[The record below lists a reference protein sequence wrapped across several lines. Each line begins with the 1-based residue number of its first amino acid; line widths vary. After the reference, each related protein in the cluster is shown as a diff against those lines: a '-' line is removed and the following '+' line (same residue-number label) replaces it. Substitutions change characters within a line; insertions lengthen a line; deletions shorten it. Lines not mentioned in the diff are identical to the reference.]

1 LGAVRSPPVHPSFT
15 DQTAFIAVDED
26 GYPLAGWFIERIQN
40 NPEMTQFKEQ
50 YQKDLKWQS
59 RRIGVL
65 QGWIRSKSFFCLLL
79 GFSAFILFAN
89 LGLTPLWGSEGRW
102 AVIARSMLRS
112 GDLLLP
118 TLGIHDYWDKPLFS
132 YWQILPFASI
142 NGDVSEF
149 TARFP
154 SAVWALVM
162 LLLTHRLAKKW
173 FGEQTALL
181 SVGTLATSYSF
192 VFWGRNAQ
200 VEMTNA
206 AMILL
211 CLWYFI
217 KHKSD
222 KGHRWVYLLGILM
235 AVGANMKGLTLYA
248 VPIFSILLLSVIK
261 WEWSWMPPVKV
272 LAPTSL
278 LSMAVYFAVP
288 VMASIHGAT
297 WEPLRWIWYEN
308 VLRFFGQYDHKSP
321 FYTYFV
327 NIFYLAA
334 PWSFV
339 LPFAIIK
346 FLRGVR
352 RHLSQIPEALI
363 LFGAIFIFFT
373 LSGSRRSYYLL
384 PILPFAAILVA
395 DMLREFAAGA
405 LAWGIQG
412 AVRAV
417 GVFLGFA
424 TLALFGVTLLFPR
437 IFAVGTGS
445 LWYVSVLLGL
455 LGAAMVAS
463 TLKKYAWGMVG
474 AVFAVWLIYVM
485 GMVPLIE
492 EGPNLK
498 TQVAEV
504 STLGR
509 PYAFLNIEEAKI
521 IFYLDQPYQVFYDKG
536 HALNWARQANG
547 VLIASRDFSDPSW
560 ECVVNGHHWQ
570 AVIPR
575 KDSSLNSSRRS
586 R

>member
-1 LGAVRSPPVHPSFT
+1 
-15 DQTAFIAVDED
+15 
-26 GYPLAGWFIERIQN
+26 
-40 NPEMTQFKEQ
+40 MTQLKEQ
-50 YQKDLKWQS
+50 CQKDLKWPS
-59 RRIGVL
+59 RRIAVL
-65 QGWIRSKSFFCLLL
+65 QGWIRSKFFFCLLL

-132 YWQILPFASI
+132 YWQILPFASM